1 MRASSTQRLLTT
13 ALLVVVG
20 GGSTFCQPQA
30 AARDTDARN
39 ITRWEFEL
47 DPQDVGVKEQWFS
60 PQAKPTLARNITS
73 PGTWQ
78 AMGVGQMGDY
88 TGVGWYRQQLVVPAI
103 PPGGS
108 LWLWI
113 GGAPG
118 GVLRSANVYAN
129 SIHIGRHVG
138 YVDPLEMELTS
149 AVGPGGTLTLAVA
162 VDSRWNR
169 TEDPLW
175 ASGALGSCF
184 IGGCGGMLGNAQLRI
199 RKRAWIEDSV
209 TTSCVDQ
216 GGSRGAWRC
225 TVGFTLLGSV
235 HGADDRMVQ

>member
-1 MRASSTQRLLTT
+1 MRASATARLLTT
-13 ALLVVVG
+13 ALMVVAG
-20 GGSTFCQPQA
+20 GCGSALCQAPEA
-30 AARDTDARN
+30 AARDGDVVNMTV
-39 ITRWEFEL
+39 WEFQL
-47 DPQDVGVKEQWFS
+47 DPKDVGVQERWFS
-60 PQAKPTLARNITS
+60 PDAKPTLARNITS

-88 TGVGWYRQQLVVPAI
+88 SGVGWYRRQLVVPPV

-129 SIHIGRHVG
+129 SVHIGRHVG
-138 YVDPLEMELTS
+138 YVDPLEMELT
-149 AVGPGGTLTLAVA
+149 ATVGPGGTLTLAVA

-175 ASGALGSCF
+175 ASGVRHF
-184 IGGCGGMLGNAQLRI
+184 PAQ
-199 RKRAWIEDSV
+199 
-209 TTSCVDQ
+209 
-216 GGSRGAWRC
+216 
-225 TVGFTLLGSV
+225 FPPF
-235 HGADDRMVQ
+235 